1 MNVLSFVEKYICERL
16 KAQENLGMVMVFTI
30 ISALQ
35 EKLVEVVENVA
46 DDIRNEK
53 ERRERE
59 IEEAEQVQKML

>member
-16 KAQENLGMVMVFTI
+16 KAQENLSMVMAFTI